1 MPMNLTETG
10 LTYASAEGIDEA
22 RLRDM
27 LLARSDWLRSDPV
40 LLAELGLR
48 LDAANIVDFGP
59 VALSRVCAAHERES
73 SERKR
78 LEAMARANFAAQTQT
93 HAAVV
98 DVLRARSLAE
108 LANRVDELARL
119 RFGLSVG
126 ALALE
131 GGETPQGWLPL
142 VEGQIDL
149 ILEDRGAAR
158 LGRLPTAAGLF
169 GAHAPIIESVALVR
183 LSLWEPRR
191 EAVMAFGSA
200 DPDAFTADMG
210 TELVMFLAKVV
221 ERTAERW
228 PRP

>member
-78 LEAMARANFAAQTQT
+78 LEAMARATSYGLARWPNSPIASMSWPDFVLDCLWAPWRLRAAKRLR
-93 HAAVV
+93 
-98 DVLRARSLAE
+98 DGCRSLRARS
-108 LANRVDELARL
+108 
-119 RFGLSVG
+119 
-126 ALALE
+126 
-131 GGETPQGWLPL
+131 
-142 VEGQIDL
+142 I
-149 ILEDRGAAR
+149 
-158 LGRLPTAAGLF
+158 
-169 GAHAPIIESVALVR
+169 
-183 LSLWEPRR
+183 
-191 EAVMAFGSA
+191 
-200 DPDAFTADMG
+200 
-210 TELVMFLAKVV
+210 
-221 ERTAERW
+221 
-228 PRP
+228 